1 MPYITQCTQ
10 EPRFIPCNEPDAR
23 LIAARTSSDTDPNF
37 FNVSQVVFASASV
50 IIGLLALIIGVL
62 QLRKYRRRH
71 LLQNREPIF
80 ELEAYI
86 PMVG

>member
-10 EPRFIPCNEPDAR
+10 EPRFIPRNEPDAR

-37 FNVSQVVFASASV
+37 FNVPQVV
-50 IIGLLALIIGVL
+50 GLLALILGVL